1 MATKSD
7 SPTFPTPERKELFT
21 YGFPNLKWLKEIL
34 FQDEH
39 FDYILSRYCIFFL
52 IIFFS
57 IQNFISKHFD
67 KIISSLFS
75 RLFQYFRQEMLK
87 WEPNSPPV
95 SSFPNLILERGVI
108 FQKNDPDKIL
118 NSMKF
123 WGNLSGPVYI
133 EEWFM

>member
-1 MATKSD
+1 MASKSD
-7 SPTFPTPERKELFT
+7 SPTFPTPEHKELFT
-21 YGFPNLKWLKEIL
+21 YGFPNLKWLKEML
-34 FQDEH
+34 LQDEP
-39 FDYILSRYCIFFL
+39 FDYILSRYCIFL
-52 IIFFS
+52 IILNS
-57 IQNFISKHFD
+57 IQNLFQNMSIKLFH
-67 KIISSLFS
+67 LFS
-75 RLFQYFRQEMLK
+75 FRLFQYFRQEMIK

-108 FQKNDPDKIL
+108 LQKYDPDKIS

>member
-1 MATKSD
+1 MS
-7 SPTFPTPERKELFT
+7 L
-21 YGFPNLKWLKEIL
+21 
-34 FQDEH
+34 
-39 FDYILSRYCIFFL
+39 L
-52 IIFFS
+52 ITFFS
-57 IQNFISKHFD
+57 GTVLFFKIILNFIQN
-67 KIISSLFS
+67 SSQDILIKLSHLFS
-75 RLFQYFRQEMLK
+75 FRLFQYFRQEMIK

-108 FQKNDPDKIL
+108 FQKYDPDKIL